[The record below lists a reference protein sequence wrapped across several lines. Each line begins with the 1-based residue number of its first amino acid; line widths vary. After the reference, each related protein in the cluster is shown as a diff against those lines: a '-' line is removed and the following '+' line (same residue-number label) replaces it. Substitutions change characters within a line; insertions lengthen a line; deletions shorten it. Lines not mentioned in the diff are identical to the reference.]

1 MASFDLAKP
10 SFMNHFSTFS
20 LCLLAIGLSSPCMA
34 ADKPFVTVNGTAVS
48 QATAAMY
55 MDKGQAN
62 GMTDPAA
69 LKSQVR
75 EQIIQRELLFQA
87 AHKAGYDKRPEVA
100 AEAEAA
106 RRKVLVEA
114 DAVRQT
120 IIIRRY
126 AQYYVE
132 QHPVSDE
139 DLKAMYDQMKSAGTG
154 LEYKAHHV
162 LVRNQA
168 EADAI
173 ARKLKGGARFEELA
187 RNSTDPTARLNG
199 GDLGWIT
206 TGRFDKPVSDA
217 LIRLKKGDY
226 TDTPIKTDE
235 GYHVIALDDTRA
247 LKVPALEDMKPM
259 LRKQAQ
265 DQILLKLTGD
275 LRTSAS
281 IR

>member
-1 MASFDLAKP
+1 
-10 SFMNHFSTFS
+10 MNEFSTLS
-20 LCLLAIGLSSPCMA
+20 LGLLAIGLSGPCMA

-62 GMTDPAA
+62 GAPDPAA
-69 LKSQVR
+69 LKAEVR
-75 EQIIQRELLFQA
+75 EQIIRRELLFQA
-87 AHKAGYDKRPEVA
+87 AHKAEFDKRPEIA

-106 RRKVLVEA
+106 RRKMLVEA
-114 DAVRQT
+114 DAVKQT

-132 QHPVSDE
+132 QHPVSDAS
-139 DLKAMYDQMKSAGTG
+139 LKAMYDKMKAAGTG

-162 LVRNQA
+162 LLRNQA
-168 EADAI
+168 EADAFVQ
-173 ARKLKGGARFEELA
+173 KLEGGAGFEELA
-187 RNSTDPTARLNG
+187 RSSSDPTSRLNG
-199 GDLGWIT
+199 GDIGWIT
-206 TGRFDKPVSDA
+206 PGRFDKPVGDA
-217 LIRLKKGDY
+217 LARLKKGGY
-226 TDTPIKTDE
+226 TVTPIKAGA

-247 LKVPALEDMKPM
+247 LKIPALEDMKPM

-265 DQILLKLTGD
+265 DQILVNLTGA
-275 LRTSAS
+275 LRASAS